1 MRKRAGVGLVLVG
14 LLGCSGGGGNPG
26 GAAGSGGEGPPEG
39 GSGGNGPPSGPGGP
53 NGGGTSFDGKVET
66 TAERCGPAGFAQT
79 FPMALPDD
87 AWTNVELTPAGGM
100 QAIRDQLER
109 LRNEDLDRPVRLRLA
124 PGTYATRDAGQGEIY
139 LMGLRRKPTAPVLI
153 QAMDPSPNATRLGQG
168 FNLVAVAYLAF
179 DGLTIGPAQV
189 GAFQK
194 KGSCDVSGNCSH
206 ADPKPLVAQAG
217 IHISGTAID
226 PMAAGEKGGHLDW
239 SVYGRYEPSHHIVV
253 RRVTIQNVF
262 DDAEPSGRNAEGG
275 GSDGIKFNQAAE
287 IWVVASSVRQTSRH
301 GIDQV
306 AVHGACYLDNVIA
319 ETGQG
324 LGIEAKGGSVDVT
337 FDGNVFHDVR
347 RVELGGELTDATYY
361 WSAEAPGTP
370 EHYAY
375 EARRLIARN
384 NIVVDGREGAFEFS
398 GCHDCAAVG
407 NTLFYHPG
415 FSSDEGGDAVR
426 EVDSMINR
434 DGAGSSCA
442 ALNGNEITDCWHVG
456 PYPLDLVQVPGE
468 AGMSRILTNAR
479 NTLGNNLFLNASGKW
494 GLDLAPYNHPNATHS
509 FGLVSVDHNYWWNA
523 DNQLVDPG
531 DDTWLKDGP
540 HSVFAASA
548 ASGGIDVGFVAAPG
562 SVDVAATV
570 RSALRPRAG
579 TPLVGKGAVSF
590 AGYAPYDATGVARPN
605 PPSVGALEP

>member
-1 MRKRAGVGLVLVG
+1 
-14 LLGCSGGGGNPG
+14 
-26 GAAGSGGEGPPEG
+26 
-39 GSGGNGPPSGPGGP
+39 
-53 NGGGTSFDGKVET
+53 
-66 TAERCGPAGFAQT
+66 
-79 FPMALPDD
+79 
-87 AWTNVELTPAGGM
+87 
-100 QAIRDQLER
+100 
-109 LRNEDLDRPVRLRLA
+109 
-124 PGTYATRDAGQGEIY
+124 
-139 LMGLRRKPTAPVLI
+139 
-153 QAMDPSPNATRLGQG
+153 
-168 FNLVAVAYLAF
+168 
-179 DGLTIGPAQV
+179 
-189 GAFQK
+189 
-194 KGSCDVSGNCSH
+194 
-206 ADPKPLVAQAG
+206 
-217 IHISGTAID
+217 
-226 PMAAGEKGGHLDW
+226 
-239 SVYGRYEPSHHIVV
+239 
-253 RRVTIQNVF
+253 
-262 DDAEPSGRNAEGG
+262 
-275 GSDGIKFNQAAE
+275 
-287 IWVVASSVRQTSRH
+287 
-301 GIDQV
+301 
-306 AVHGACYLDNVIA
+306 
-319 ETGQG
+319 
-324 LGIEAKGGSVDVT
+324 
-337 FDGNVFHDVR
+337 
-347 RVELGGELTDATYY
+347 
-361 WSAEAPGTP
+361 
-370 EHYAY
+370 
-375 EARRLIARN
+375 
-384 NIVVDGREGAFEFS
+384 
-398 GCHDCAAVG
+398 
-407 NTLFYHPG
+407 LFYHPG

-590 AGYAPYDATGVARPN
+590 AGYAPYDATGVVRPN